1 MTDDGIGTNQ
11 FAVSGADAASF
22 EVDSTGLYLKAG
34 TTVDFETKNGYS
46 VVVEVDDIGVGATPD
61 ATVPYHLTVLDLID
75 ETQTAA
81 KLIISEVAPWGSGN
95 SPYAVD
101 WIEITNTGTTGL
113 SDIDWSIDPVDCA
126 GTVESLGAGES
137 TPVGCSYGTE
147 SDDVGTLGASASV
160 STIWRNSSTS

>member
-1 MTDDGIGTNQ
+1 VNLAPTAVSLTNVVTSLVENSDTSTRFKVADVLVTDDGIGTNQ

-101 WIEITNTGTTGL
+101 WIEITNTGATAQTITGWK
-113 SDIDWSIDPVDCA
+113 IDDNSNVF
-126 GTVESLGAGES
+126 S
-137 TPVGCSYGTE
+137 
-147 SDDVGTLGASASV
+147 SALV
-160 STIWRNSSTS
+160 LNGG